1 MIITLAHT
9 KGGVGKSMLSWNLA
23 QALGFNIL
31 DLDFQ
36 RTLFHISQLKDEKKV
51 EVFVAHNV
59 EELQNI
65 LENNQDLIIDI
76 GGFDSDLNRMAI
88 YASDLIITP
97 VSNKTT
103 ELIGLFKFE
112 EVLAQ
117 IEKNTQT
124 KLMAHLLL
132 NNIHTQT
139 KDLSN
144 IYSYVKEN
152 SYFKLLKTIIHQRAD
167 YYRTLEQGQSVL
179 DIKTSKAKDEI
190 LALSQ
195 ELQKMIVYGK

>member
-1 MIITLAHT
+1 LIITLAHT